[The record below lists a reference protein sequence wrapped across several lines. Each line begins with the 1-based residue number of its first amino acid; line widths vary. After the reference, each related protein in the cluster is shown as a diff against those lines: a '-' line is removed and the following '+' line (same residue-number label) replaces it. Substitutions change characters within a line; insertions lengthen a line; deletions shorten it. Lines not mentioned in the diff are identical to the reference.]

1 LASQLADGQTAIQPV
16 FDESLGAARDRGAA
30 ECSPAI
36 TSAHRHAPDN
46 EHLRLQRL
54 SATPTRWRGDCDA
67 RRSMSQ
73 KTVQFV
79 IGWLLTDEDLRRR
92 FVERPR
98 ETLDEVC
105 EQGYELTWDELDA
118 LARSDPTA
126 WPAMARRIH
135 PRLQRCPL
143 R

>member
-1 LASQLADGQTAIQPV
+1 MCASARTATAGAC
-16 FDESLGAARDRGAA
+16 ESIASSGER
-30 ECSPAI
+30 
-36 TSAHRHAPDN
+36 
-46 EHLRLQRL
+46 
-54 SATPTRWRGDCDA
+54 RWRSDCLCIGA
-67 RRSMSQ
+67 MSQ

-98 ETLDEVC
+98 ETLDEVRQ
-105 EQGYELTWDELDA
+105 QGYELTGEELDA
-118 LARSDPTA
+118 LARSEPPA